1 MSFARAGAVY
11 AVANVAS
18 AFLPFL
24 LLPLLT
30 RVLDPAEFA
39 RVVAFALLVTLSGT
53 AAGLNVHG
61 AMGMI
66 WFRKPAEE
74 VPSYLGAALVV
85 ITLTT
90 AAVAGLVALI
100 LAWAPALGSGL
111 SPLWGAAA
119 ALTAGA
125 NILVQTRLVLWQSQN
140 RPLISAA
147 VQFGGSA
154 VNFALSLVGVLLLS
168 LEAAG
173 RNGGIVLAGV
183 LTALLCV
190 ATFVAGRG
198 LNLGFRRDHVTI
210 LIGFGAPLVVHTMG
224 AVLLSTADR
233 WAVSIRLDAA
243 ALGVYGAAAQ
253 LGLLMSLVGD
263 AFVKAFSPWLYGKLK
278 GATDQDRLFAV
289 GAVYGSIPAFLI
301 IAVIVGLGL
310 VVASGFVLGPQY
322 RQATGI
328 LPWFTAGGAMTGV
341 YLCTSGL
348 YFYHARTGL
357 LASVSLSAGVLGAAC
372 TWWLV
377 SRFGLVGAAAGYA
390 LTQAFLACASTVV
403 AMRTF
408 DLPWSRPAAAL
419 STWTTSLIAPLR
431 THLSKQRNPIQ

>member
-24 LLPLLT
+24 LLPLMT
-30 RVLDPAEFA
+30 RVLSPVEYAQ
-39 RVVAFALLVTLSGT
+39 VVGFALLVTLSGT

-66 WFRKPAEE
+66 WFRKPLEE
-74 VPSYLGAALVV
+74 VPSYLSAALVL
-85 ITLTT
+85 IALTT
-90 AAVAGLVALI
+90 AAIAGLVALT
-100 LAWAPALGSGL
+100 LAWVPAVGSGL
-111 SPLWGAAA
+111 SPIWGAAA
-119 ALTAGA
+119 ALAAGT

-147 VQFGGSA
+147 VQFGGSL
-154 VNFALSLVGVLLLS
+154 VNFGLSLIGVLLLQ
-168 LEAAG
+168 LDAAG

-183 LTALLCV
+183 LTALLGV
-190 ATFVAGRG
+190 GTFVAGRG
-198 LNLGFRRDHVTI
+198 LNLRFRRDHVTT
-210 LIGFGAPLVVHTMG
+210 LVAFGAPLIVHTLG

-278 GATDQDRLFAV
+278 GATDDDRLFAV

-301 IAVIVGLGL
+301 IAVFVGLSL
-310 VVASGFVLGPQY
+310 VFASGFILGPQY
-322 RQATGI
+322 RQAAGM

-341 YLCTSGL
+341 YLCTSAL

-357 LASVSLSAGVLGAAC
+357 LASVSLSAGLLGAAC
-372 TWWLV
+372 TWMLA
-377 SRFGLVGAAAGYA
+377 SRFGLFGAAGGYA
-390 LTQAFLACASTVV
+390 LTQFFLACGSTCV
-403 AMRTF
+403 AVRTF
-408 DLPWSRPAAAL
+408 DLPWSRPKAAL
-419 STWTTSLIAPLR
+419 SIWTASLIAPVRSHFL
-431 THLSKQRNPIQ
+431 KQRNPLP